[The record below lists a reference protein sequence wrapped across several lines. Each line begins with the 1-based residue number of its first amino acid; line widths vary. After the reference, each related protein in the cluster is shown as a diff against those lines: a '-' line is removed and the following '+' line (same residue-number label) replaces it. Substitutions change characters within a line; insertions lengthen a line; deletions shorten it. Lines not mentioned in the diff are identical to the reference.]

1 MVACHKPSFGMLRRM
16 NKLSGEISA
25 LGRARNAQEYY
36 TICAHREQTVFLRFS
51 TWAHPVQSKMLVPH
65 LCTGVFTGISLGN
78 ENSRR
83 KSQKVEARP
92 PIPGFITRTGLYDTG
107 VIPHPAIWVGLSL
120 EMDPAWTII
129 SQVVG
134 LQPLKDEFVHTCFCM
149 HLAAVGKSPWFHGCS
164 AGARVEPSSPLI
176 AVLCFISQVY

>member
-1 MVACHKPSFGMLRRM
+1 MLKSIIRYVPIENRQYSCDSPRGHIQFNRRCW
-16 NKLSGEISA
+16 S
-25 LGRARNAQEYY
+25 
-36 TICAHREQTVFLRFS
+36 
-51 TWAHPVQSKMLVPH
+51 PH

-107 VIPHPAIWVGLSL
+107 VIPPPTIWVGLSL
-120 EMDPAWTII
+120 EMDSAWTII

-134 LQPLKDEFVHTCFCM
+134 LQPPKDEFVHTCFCM

-164 AGARVEPSSPLI
+164 AGARVEPNSPLI